1 MANTPERRVRA
12 PETRKRAVRPRRKS
26 VRYNEALV
34 DEICARMAVGE
45 TWLAISQDA
54 HMPSY
59 TALYQW
65 RKTKP
70 GVEQRVEAARLMGAD
85 ALVDEVLETARAVTP
100 ATLGPSKVHI
110 QGLQWAV
117 GRASPAR
124 YGSRAGT
131 PAPAGKMELHIRVRR
146 YEKLYDDEGRAF
158 LREILLEGEE

>member
-1 MANTPERRVRA
+1 MAETPERRVRA
-12 PETRKRAVRPRRKS
+12 PETLKRAVRPRRTS
-26 VRYNEALV
+26 VRYCEALV

-70 GVEQRVEAARLMGAD
+70 GVDQKVETARLMGAD
-85 ALVDEVLETARAVTP
+85 ALADEMLDTARAVTP
-100 ATLGPSKVHI
+100 ATVGPAKVQI
-110 QGLQWAV
+110 QTLQWAA

-131 PAPAGKMELHIRVRR
+131 PAPPGKVELHIRVRR

-158 LREILLEGEE
+158 LREILLEGEQ

>member
-1 MANTPERRVRA
+1 MAETPERRVRA
-12 PETRKRAVRPRRKS
+12 PETLKRAVRPRRTS
-26 VRYNEALV
+26 VRYCEALV
-34 DEICARMAVGE
+34 DEICARLAVGE

-70 GVEQRVEAARLMGAD
+70 GVDQKVETARLMGAD
-85 ALVDEVLETARAVTP
+85 ALADEMLDTARAVTP
-100 ATLGPSKVHI
+100 ATVGPAKVQI
-110 QGLQWAV
+110 QTLQWAA

-131 PAPAGKMELHIRVRR
+131 PAPPGKVELHIRVRR

-158 LREILLEGEE
+158 LREILLEGEQ